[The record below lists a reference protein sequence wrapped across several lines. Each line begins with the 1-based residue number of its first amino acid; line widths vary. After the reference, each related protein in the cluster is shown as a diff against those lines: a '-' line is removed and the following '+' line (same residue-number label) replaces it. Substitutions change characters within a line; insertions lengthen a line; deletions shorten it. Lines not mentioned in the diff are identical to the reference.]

1 MDMETT
7 RQAAQETPIAVGVR
21 FIVVGMVVPLAY
33 QAVFTTFA
41 ILAPATI
48 FPPPVWLM
56 FHLLTGVFFVCGP
69 LLATGLP
76 LRLSWRALG
85 GRPVPLIDLALVV
98 VIGVGGTWA
107 LGVVY
112 NVVMSVVFHQSA
124 DFGFSQSSK
133 DLPLFVLFV
142 VLVGPL
148 GEEVL
153 YRGYLSVLIR
163 RRWVFILV
171 SAAAWSA
178 VHVDPY
184 HALPLFLTGL
194 LLAWIRV
201 RTRSFYATY
210 ALHLTFN
217 ALALVL
223 HYTLPT

>member
-1 MDMETT
+1 METNMQ
-7 RQAAQETPIAVGVR
+7 QAAQEPQIAVGMR
-21 FIVVGMVVPLAY
+21 FIVVGLVVPLVYQVAY
-33 QAVFTTFA
+33 TLLA

-48 FPPPVWLM
+48 FPPQVWLC

-69 LLATGLP
+69 LFATGLP
-76 LRLSWRALG
+76 LRRSWQALG
-85 GRPVPLIDLALVV
+85 GRQVPLVDLALVV
-98 VIGVGGTWA
+98 VIGVVGVWA
-107 LGVVY
+107 LGVAY
-112 NVVMSVVFHQSA
+112 NVVMSVVFHQST

-133 DLPLFVLFV
+133 DLPLFILFV

-153 YRGYLSVLIR
+153 FRGYLGVLIR
-163 RRWVFILV
+163 QPWVFLLV

-178 VHVDPY
+178 LHVDPY

-194 LLAWIRV
+194 LLAWVRV

-223 HYTLPT
+223 HYAMPT

>member
-1 MDMETT
+1 MEMN
-7 RQAAQETPIAVGVR
+7 RQQARQEPPVAVGVR
-21 FIVVGMVVPLAY
+21 FIVVGLVVPLAY
-33 QAVFTTFA
+33 QAVFTAFA
-41 ILAPATI
+41 ILAPPTI
-48 FPPPVWLM
+48 FSPQVWLM

-69 LLATGLP
+69 LFATGLP

-85 GRPVPLIDLALVV
+85 GRRVAAVDVALVV
-98 VIGVGGTWA
+98 LVGW
-107 LGVVY
+107 LVVWVTTVAY
-112 NVVMSVVFHQSA
+112 NLVMGAAFHQSA
-124 DFGFSQSSK
+124 DFGFSQSSR

-153 YRGYLSVLIR
+153 FRGYLGVLIR

-178 VHVDPY
+178 LHVDPY
-184 HALPLFLTGL
+184 NALPLFWTGL
-194 LLAWIRV
+194 LLAWVRV
-201 RTRSFYATY
+201 RTRSFYPTY
-210 ALHLTFN
+210 ALHLTIN